1 MNEVER
7 DSSDWVERGETMRER
22 MVKSLSEMKKWKF
35 ENGVK
40 VNEKLMVCY
49 VENMLEKGGNRK
61 RSVSEMYWVYMKG

>member
-1 MNEVER
+1 
-7 DSSDWVERGETMRER
+7 MRLREIVVIELKEEKQWGR
-22 MVKSLSEMKKWKF
+22 EWWKSLSEMKKWKF

-61 RSVSEMYWVYMKG
+61 RSISEMYWVYMKG